1 MLNSKKT
8 KSFTGS
14 DKSSLAFPKIQKKK
28 TPKRK
33 TVKQPEKVIQSQIE
47 GMLKSYG
54 LKYFH
59 IPDNLLCFLK
69 TNSAVPQGIRN
80 LISEHFK
87 GVPDLVIFHK
97 NQEGYN
103 FCLLLEL
110 KTENG
115 KVSTGQKNWHAGLN
129 VNVTYGLEEA
139 KKVVEEFI
147 EFVDYNS

>member
-1 MLNSKKT
+1 
-8 KSFTGS
+8 
-14 DKSSLAFPKIQKKK
+14 
-28 TPKRK
+28 
-33 TVKQPEKVIQSQIE
+33 
-47 GMLKSYG
+47 MLKSYG

-97 NQEGYN
+97 NQDGYN

-129 VNVTYGLEEA
+129 VNVTYGLGEA

-147 EFVDYNS
+147 EFVGYNS